1 MMVIRRN
8 FALGLCSIVGAAMLL
23 GACSQNE
30 GENVGTDARPGEV
43 VFYRGNAAEPN
54 SLDTHYIQGNW
65 ESDIV
70 GDLVIGLTTPDV
82 NGEAIPGAATSWDVS
97 EDGLTWTFHL
107 REHVWSDGVPVTAD
121 DFVFAYR
128 RILDPA
134 TASTY
139 AYYLYP
145 ILNAEAVNSGQLP
158 GTELGVEAPD
168 DLTFVVHLEHPAPF
182 LAQFMTHQT
191 TYPVPRHVVEE
202 FGKDWA
208 RPEHYVGNGP
218 FTLKEW
224 VPNDHVMAVKN
235 PLFYDADNV
244 AIDRVVYYPTSDY
257 DAALQR
263 FRAGELDIQAR
274 LPSAQ
279 IDWIRQNIPETIDL
293 EPTLVI
299 EYISLNVERDGL
311 DDVRVREALSLALDR
326 ETIVNRIRR
335 LGTPPAYSMIP
346 PGTAN
351 YGEGAHLS
359 FVDMPQPER
368 IVRAKQLM
376 ENAGYGPDNRLS
388 FGLAVRAAST
398 DARRIPA
405 AIQQMWSEIYV
416 DVDIEQSDAAVFYNL
431 MQEHDFDAGIAGWV
445 ADYNDPSN
453 FLDLLRT
460 GNSNNYGQYS
470 NPEYDAL
477 LDQAMAEQNL
487 ERRAEIMT
495 RAEAIALNDY
505 AWIPEFFGVT
515 DSLRQPYVHGW
526 HNNIN
531 STNRSRWVTIDLA
544 ARAERFPRRYGN

>member
-1 MMVIRRN
+1 
-8 FALGLCSIVGAAMLL
+8 
-23 GACSQNE
+23 
-30 GENVGTDARPGEV
+30 
-43 VFYRGNAAEPN
+43 
-54 SLDTHYIQGNW
+54 
-65 ESDIV
+65 
-70 GDLVIGLTTPDV
+70 
-82 NGEAIPGAATSWDVS
+82 
-97 EDGLTWTFHL
+97 
-107 REHVWSDGVPVTAD
+107 
-121 DFVFAYR
+121 
-128 RILDPA
+128 
-134 TASTY
+134 
-139 AYYLYP
+139 
-145 ILNAEAVNSGQLP
+145 
-158 GTELGVEAPD
+158 
-168 DLTFVVHLEHPAPF
+168 
-182 LAQFMTHQT
+182 
-191 TYPVPRHVVEE
+191 
-202 FGKDWA
+202 
-208 RPEHYVGNGP
+208 
-218 FTLKEW
+218 
-224 VPNDHVMAVKN
+224 
-235 PLFYDADNV
+235 
-244 AIDRVVYYPTSDY
+244 
-257 DAALQR
+257 
-263 FRAGELDIQAR
+263 
-274 LPSAQ
+274 
-279 IDWIRQNIPETIDL
+279 
-293 EPTLVI
+293 
-299 EYISLNVERDGL
+299 
-311 DDVRVREALSLALDR
+311 
-326 ETIVNRIRR
+326 VNRIRR